1 MARQVAEDVVRARRF
16 GPRMRVRVDL
26 HGVSTFGRGDERTL
40 IRWEWI
46 ERIDAGGGA
55 GVEVTSAKARLVIP
69 PGAFGLDPPALAARL
84 EAARSIVDRPDVL
97 EQLAGS
103 R

>member
-16 GPRMRVRVDL
+16 GPRVRVRVDL
-26 HGVSTFGRGDERTL
+26 HGVSVFGRGDERTL

-46 ERIDAGGGA
+46 ERIDAGA
-55 GVEVTSAKARLVIP
+55 GVEVTSANAALVIP
-69 PGAFGLDPPALAARL
+69 SGAFGLDPPALAARL
-84 EAARSIVDRPDVL
+84 EAARSITDRPDVL
-97 EQLAGS
+97 EQLAAG

>member
-1 MARQVAEDVVRARRF
+1 MPRQVAEDVVRAHRF
-16 GPRMRVRVDL
+16 GRRLRVRVDL
-26 HGVSTFGRGDERTL
+26 HGVSVFGRGDERTL

-46 ERIDAGGGA
+46 EQIRVGD
-55 GVEVTSAKARLVIP
+55 GVEVASANAELVIP

-84 EAARSIVDRPDVL
+84 EAARSIVERPDVL
-97 EQLAGS
+97 EELVRS